1 MSCFFRSSIRFLCF
15 LMLIG
20 LTACRPAAEAPAPEP
35 EAQPATDPSTPIWSV
50 TEGIDTPE
58 SVYIDADS
66 NSIFVSQIVG
76 DPGAA
81 DGIGRIVQL
90 GMDGT
95 LIDSEWASGLNAPK
109 GLRSDAGV
117 LWVADMS
124 TVIGFEIA
132 TGAEVVRIEIDGSQF
147 LNDVAVGSDG
157 TVYVSDFTANRIYGI
172 QDGNVTVVAEGEQ
185 LEFPNGLLVE
195 GDRLIVG
202 GWGEPAADFSTEVPG
217 RLYALDL
224 ETGEKTLI
232 TPEPFANID
241 GVESDGSGGYVI
253 TDYLAGQILHVA
265 ANGTV
270 TEVVGFG
277 PGTADLAFVAETGT
291 AIVPHMN
298 ENTIS
303 AYDLSG
309 VLN

>member
-1 MSCFFRSSIRFLCF
+1 MSHFFTS
-15 LMLIG
+15 LMRLSG
-20 LTACRPAAEAPAPEP
+20 LMTLVLAAACTPGAEEPPPQPEP
-35 EAQPATDPSTPIWSV
+35 LAADPSTPIWSV

-58 SVYIDADS
+58 SVYVDVDS
-66 NSIFVSQIVG
+66 GSIFVSQIVG
-76 DPGAA
+76 DPAAA
-81 DGIGRIVQL
+81 DGMGRIVRL
-90 GMDGT
+90 NMDGT
-95 LIDSEWASGLNAPK
+95 VVDTEWVSGLDAPK
-109 GLRSDAGV
+109 GLRSTDGV
-117 LWVADMS
+117 LYVADMDK
-124 TVIGFEIA
+124 VIGFDIE
-132 TGAEVVRIEIDGSQF
+132 TGEETGRLTIDGARF
-147 LNDVAVGSDG
+147 LNDVAVGDDG
-157 TVYVSDFTANRIYGI
+157 TVYVSDFLANRIYGI
-172 QDGNVTVVAEGEQ
+172 LDGTVNVVAEGEQ

-195 GDRLIVG
+195 DGRLIVG

-253 TDYLAGQILHVA
+253 TNYLAGQVLHVA

-270 TEVVGFG
+270 TELAGFG
-277 PGTADLAFVAETGT
+277 PGTADHAFVAETGT

-309 VLN
+309 VLD

>member
-1 MSCFFRSSIRFLCF
+1 MSRFSTRLIRLSG
-15 LMLIG
+15 LMTVVLAA
-20 LTACRPAAEAPAPEP
+20 ACTPGAEEPPSQPEP
-35 EAQPATDPSTPIWSV
+35 VAADPSTPIWSV

-58 SVYIDADS
+58 SVYVDVDS
-66 NSIFVSQIVG
+66 GSIFVSQIVG
-76 DPGAA
+76 DPTAA
-81 DGIGRIVQL
+81 DGMGRIVRL
-90 GMDGT
+90 NMDGT
-95 LIDSEWASGLNAPK
+95 VVDTEWASGLDAPK
-109 GLRSDAGV
+109 GLRSTDGV
-117 LWVADMS
+117 LYVADMDK
-124 TVIGFEIA
+124 VIGFDIE
-132 TGAEVVRIEIDGSQF
+132 TGEETGRLTIDGAQF
-147 LNDVAVGSDG
+147 LNDVAVGDDG
-157 TVYVSDFTANRIYGI
+157 TVYVSDFMANRIYGI
-172 QDGNVTVVAEGEQ
+172 LDGIVNVVAEGEQ

-195 GDRLIVG
+195 GSRLIVG
-202 GWGEPAADFSTEVPG
+202 GWGQPGPDFSTEVPG

-232 TPEPFANID
+232 TPDPFANID

-253 TDYLAGQILHVA
+253 TNYLAGQILHVA

-277 PGTADLAFVAETGT
+277 PGTADHAFVAETGT

-298 ENTIS
+298 ENRIS